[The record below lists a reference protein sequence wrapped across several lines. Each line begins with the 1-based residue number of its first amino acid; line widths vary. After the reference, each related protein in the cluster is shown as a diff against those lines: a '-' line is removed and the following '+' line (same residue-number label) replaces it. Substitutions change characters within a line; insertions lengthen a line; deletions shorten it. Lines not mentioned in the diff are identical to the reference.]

1 MKKIYI
7 IWLVLGLIFTLYLII
22 PEPQLPP
29 KDLPDSPKSDLNDD
43 TRHME
48 DVIAY
53 YTNSYRA
60 DVMPYYKD
68 QMDNSPFLSLPLPSI
83 IINHP
88 PEYAETVFFD
98 TKQSYYLEE
107 IVHPFKSSLF
117 VNGYE
122 WENDV
127 FTSKSSRKQYVQ
139 KFEGVTYNSKVTLRW
154 INSNP
159 LVRIVVFWAAWTVL
173 LAAGKFFI
181 EEVSVFFKFIKNN
194 DLK

>member
-1 MKKIYI
+1 MKKILT

-48 DVIAY
+48 NVIAY
-53 YTNSYRA
+53 YTNKYRA
-60 DVMPYYKD
+60 EVMPYYQD
-68 QMDNSPFLSLPLPSI
+68 QMNNSPFLNLPLPNI
-83 IINHP
+83 TINHP

-127 FTSKSSRKQYVQ
+127 FTPQSSRKQYVQ
-139 KFEGVTYNSKVTLRW
+139 KFEGVTYNSKVTLKW
-154 INSNP
+154 VNSN
-159 LVRIVVFWAAWTVL
+159 LLIRVAIFWTAWTIL
-173 LAAGKFFI
+173 LFAGKFFI
-181 EEVSVFFKFIKNN
+181 EEVSIFFKFIKNN
-194 DLK
+194 AHK